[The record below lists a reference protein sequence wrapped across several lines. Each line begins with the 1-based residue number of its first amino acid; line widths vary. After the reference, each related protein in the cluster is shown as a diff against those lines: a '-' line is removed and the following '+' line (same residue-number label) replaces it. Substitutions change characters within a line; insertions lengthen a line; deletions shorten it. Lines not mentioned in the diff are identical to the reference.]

1 MQDYNDNYTNL
12 NMLQLIELYNKK
24 SILLHDNLKI
34 RKIIYL

>member
-1 MQDYNDNYTNL
+1 MQDYDDYYTNL

-24 SILLHDNLKI
+24 SILLHNLKI